1 MNSFNEMFP
10 LARMSPLTVMHKE
23 PHVNFLFEEQ
33 RGLAS
38 ICIRRTGSHGSFLFE
53 DGGRDIMQIFGVSF

>member
-1 MNSFNEMFP
+1 
-10 LARMSPLTVMHKE
+10 MSPLTVMHKE

-38 ICIRRTGSHGSFLFE
+38 IFIRRTESHGSFLFE